1 MKSYLI
7 FKWYLIN
14 APFSYCRFVR
24 FLTFDECHDAI
35 ATLHKRVL
43 GNKAITVEYAAETK
57 DKLEGK
63 KGDLNVEIKLL
74 FLDHLN
80 TLIVWRRYVVNCLLV
95 FY

>member
-14 APFSYCRFVR
+14 APFSYRRFVR
-24 FLTFDECHDAI
+24 FLTCDECHDAI
-35 ATLHKRVL
+35 STLHKRVL
-43 GNKAITVEYAAETK
+43 GNKVITVEYAAETK

-63 KGDLNVEIKLL
+63 KGDLNVEIKL

-80 TLIVWRRYVVNCLLV
+80 T
-95 FY
+95 